1 MHPMLNIAVRAAR
14 FTGNVIIFVGIMLAG
29 ILCLVSQRRVCKTPV
44 LMLSAKL
51 LPQSQ
56 PLYLLR
62 CFITRVRHLT
72 VYYHHAG
79 RPDNSRHARGGPTY
93 SCLPANRFSF
103 TTAVLSLFV
112 TDPANKPCAAYSTA
126 LQGVYGHFG

>member
-29 ILCLVSQRRVCKTPV
+29 ILCLVSQRRVCKTSA

-62 CFITRVRHLT
+62 CFITRVRHLR

-79 RPDNSRHARGGPTY
+79 RPDNSRHDRVGPTY

-103 TTAVLSLFV
+103 TTAVLSLLSV
-112 TDPANKPCAAYSTA
+112 ALSKQACAATGM
-126 LQGVYGHFG
+126 QGAYGHSG

>member
-14 FTGNVIIFVGIMLAG
+14 FTGNVIIFVGIMLTG
-29 ILCLVSQRRVCKTPV
+29 ILCLVPQRRVCKTPV

-62 CFITRVRHLT
+62 CYITRVRHLT

-103 TTAVLSLFV
+103 TTAVLSLLSV
-112 TDPANKPCAAYSTA
+112 TLSKPACAATGM
-126 LQGVYGHFG
+126 QGAYGHSG

>member
-14 FTGNVIIFVGIMLAG
+14 CTGNVIIFARIMLAG
-29 ILCLVSQRRVCKTPV
+29 ITYLVSNCRPFKTH
-44 LMLSAKL
+44 LFTLSGKL
-51 LPQSQ
+51 QSQ
-56 PLYLLR
+56 TQLLFLLR
-62 CFITRVRHLT
+62 CFN
-72 VYYHHAG
+72 AG
-79 RPDNSRHARGGPTY
+79 AHTLSASCHDAGHSDSQCARAGLTY
-93 SCLPANRFSF
+93 SSTPANRFSF